1 MPLHPQKVRLARLD
15 EASGGKRYACNT
27 PERGE
32 SCAPYGRAGPVTKAV
47 LKSRPKRGSVLAF
60 GDEKQSGRF
69 TALEGELTVKR
80 NGQTSV
86 LHQGETAVIEPGA
99 WHDW

>member
-1 MPLHPQKVRLARLD
+1 
-15 EASGGKRYACNT
+15 
-27 PERGE
+27 
-32 SCAPYGRAGPVTKAV
+32 
-47 LKSRPKRGSVLAF
+47 VLAF